1 MKYEKNVITMT
12 LLRLGYVAHSL
23 GNCVMTLP
31 TETSLTPNMTV
42 NHLEDSHEYFRS
54 KNISRFYHNSAPIL
68 LSHSVFGKRWGKKI
82 CQLEVGVDGRNI

>member
-1 MKYEKNVITMT
+1 MKYEKSVITMT

-31 TETSLTPNMTV
+31 TETSLTPNVTV

-54 KNISRFYHNSAPIL
+54 KKYFPVLSQLCTNIIKPQCIWQAM
-68 LSHSVFGKRWGKKI
+68 GKKY
-82 CQLEVGVDGRNI
+82 VN